1 MSIYHKHHIIPK
13 HMGGSDDPSNLIE
26 LTIEEHAEA
35 HRKLWEDL
43 GHQEDYIAW
52 RCLTGQITN
61 QEATLEAIR
70 LARYR
75 SRGVK
80 KKPLSEETKKNISNA
95 KKGKTISYP
104 KNRKSRSSEDKKKI
118 SEKMMGEKNHFF
130 GKKHTE
136 ETKEKIK
143 AAMALQARKN
153 LIQ

>member
-118 SEKMMGEKNHFF
+118 SEKMMGERIISSVKNTQ
-130 GKKHTE
+130 KKR
-136 ETKEKIK
+136 KKKLKPQWLYRPEKT
-143 AAMALQARKN
+143 
-153 LIQ
+153 